1 MTAMPRHAR
10 GFTLIEIMVALVV
23 LSILLAVGIPTM
35 QTWMTATRAV
45 SAAEFYA
52 EGMRMARAEALK
64 RNVASRLTLTP
75 NAGNGQEDWQVD
87 ICVPTTPTNCRD
99 DTGPWSSTT
108 TPLTATAGADNV
120 SDFKSVFRN
129 AKNLP
134 STTQMTVSREPA
146 GADQVIFTTTGWVDG
161 NVLSN
166 LSAVVLAPAAGNAG
180 AFPSTA
186 VVLNLAGSVTKCSR
200 ETTISANDSRKCP
213 P

>member
-1 MTAMPRHAR
+1 MTAMPRAVR
-10 GFTLIEIMVALVV
+10 GFTLIEIMVALVI
-23 LSILLAVGIPTM
+23 LSILLAVGVPSM
-35 QTWMTATRAV
+35 RTWLTATRAN
-45 SAAEFYA
+45 STAEFYA

-75 NAGNGQEDWQVD
+75 NASNGQQDWQVD

-108 TPLTATAGADNV
+108 APLAGKPGSDNV

-134 STTQMTVSREPA
+134 STSQMTLTREPA

-166 LSAVVLAPAAGNAG
+166 LSAVVIAPAAGNAG

-186 VVLNLAGSVTKCSR
+186 VVLTLAGSVTKCSR
-200 ETTISANDSRKCP
+200 ETTIAANDSRKCP